1 MTFMVNF
8 TIEGEPVPK
17 GRPRFTR
24 QGRTYTPKKTKD
36 YESIV
41 ADAAKRAMGASE
53 PLETAVKAYI
63 HVTYTVPASYPKKRT
78 AACLDGEEKHT
89 KKPDLTNLVKA
100 IEDGMNGVVYRDDS
114 QITYLSA
121 TKVYGTQNMVQVMIV
136 EDII

>member
-24 QGRTYTPKKTKD
+24 QGRAYTPAKTKE

-41 ADAAKRAMGASE
+41 ADSAKCAMGGSE
-53 PLETAVKAYI
+53 PLETPVKAYI
-63 HVTYTVPASYPKKRT
+63 HVTYTVPASYSKKRT

-89 KKPDLTNLVKA
+89 KKPDLDNLVKA
-100 IEDGMNGVVYRDDS
+100 VTDGMNGIIFKDDS
-114 QITYLSA
+114 QITHLSA

-136 EDII
+136 EDLL